1 MIIFGSSEYAN
12 RTVGLLGVQRLV
24 FEKFVN
30 AKIDNS
36 KTLEAFSLTWRLL
49 LLAAL
54 VGCAAS
60 QAAQEIQQGR
70 RALLIG
76 KPDAAVQHFE
86 KAAALDS
93 KNSSSP
99 LQESAWKYVGRAYY
113 EAGKYSLARQAFERA
128 LAGNQNDD
136 IARLYLGL
144 IGAREQPNETSARE
158 VQAGLQG
165 VYDRIEYIKRF
176 TFAGEF
182 WDPSGRLS
190 TELLESIK
198 ALSAPQVSWS
208 NVIPRV
214 EGLMQK
220 IENEIDQAQR
230 DEVTR
235 YRGGSDGGDM

>member
-1 MIIFGSSEYAN
+1 MIIFCSSEYAN
-12 RTVGLLGVQRLV
+12 RTVGSVGVQRFG

-36 KTLEAFSLTWRLL
+36 KTLETFSLIWRLL

-60 QAAQEIQQGR
+60 QAAHEIQEGR
-70 RALLIG
+70 RALLTGSPEI
-76 KPDAAVQHFE
+76 AVQYFE
-86 KAAALDS
+86 QAATLDS
-93 KNSSSP
+93 KNNGSP
-99 LQESAWKYVGRAYY
+99 LGESAWTYVGCAYY
-113 EAGKYSLARQAFERA
+113 EAGRYASARQAFNRA
-128 LAGNQNDD
+128 LAQNQDDD

-144 IGAREQPNETSARE
+144 IGAREKQDQSSHKQI
-158 VQAGLQG
+158 QAGLQG

-176 TFAGEF
+176 TFVGEF
-182 WDPSGRLS
+182 WDPSNQL
-190 TELLESIK
+190 TAELQELIK
-198 ALSAPQVSWS
+198 AVSAAQVSWS

-214 EGLMQK
+214 ERLMLK
-220 IENEIDQAQR
+220 IENEVDQAKR

>member
-1 MIIFGSSEYAN
+1 MIIFCSSEYAN
-12 RTVGLLGVQRLV
+12 RTVGLLGVQRFV
-24 FEKFVN
+24 FEKFVD

-36 KTLEAFSLTWRLL
+36 KTLETFSLIWRLL

-60 QAAQEIQQGR
+60 QAAQEIQEAT

-99 LQESAWKYVGRAYY
+99 LQESAWTYVGRAYY

-128 LAGNQNDD
+128 VAKNQNDD

-144 IGAREQPNETSARE
+144 IGARERPNEADRKQL
-158 VQAGLQG
+158 QAGLQG
-165 VYDRIEYIKRF
+165 VYDRIDYIKRF
-176 TFAGEF
+176 TFAGDF
-182 WDPSGRLS
+182 WDPSSQLS

-198 ALSAPQVSWS
+198 AVSAAQVSWS

-214 EGLMQK
+214 EGLMLK

-235 YRGGSDGGDM
+235 YRGGFD

>member
-1 MIIFGSSEYAN
+1 MIIFCSSEYAN
-12 RTVGLLGVQRLV
+12 RTVGSVGVQRFV

-36 KTLEAFSLTWRLL
+36 KTLETFSLIWRLL

-60 QAAQEIQQGR
+60 QAAQEIQEGR

-93 KNSSSP
+93 KNASSP
-99 LQESAWKYVGRAYY
+99 LQESAWTYVGRAYY

-128 LAGNQNDD
+128 LAQNQDD
-136 IARLYLGL
+136 DVARVYIGL
-144 IGAREQPNETSARE
+144 VGARERPNEADRKQL
-158 VQAGLQG
+158 QAGLQG
-165 VYDRIEYIKRF
+165 VYDRIDYIKRF

-182 WDPSGRLS
+182 WDPSGQLS

-198 ALSAPQVSWS
+198 AVSAAQVSWS

-214 EGLMQK
+214 EGLMLK

>member
-1 MIIFGSSEYAN
+1 MIIFCSSEYAN
-12 RTVGLLGVQRLV
+12 RTVGSVGVQRFG

-36 KTLEAFSLTWRLL
+36 KTVETFSLIWRLL

-60 QAAQEIQQGR
+60 QAAHEIQEGR
-70 RALLIG
+70 RALLTGSPEI
-76 KPDAAVQHFE
+76 AVQYFE
-86 KAAALDS
+86 RAAAFDS
-93 KNSSSP
+93 KNAGSP
-99 LQESAWKYVGRAYY
+99 LGESAWTYVGRAYY
-113 EAGKYSLARQAFERA
+113 EVGKYSLARQAFERA
-128 LAGNQNDD
+128 LAENQNDD

-144 IGAREQPNETSARE
+144 VGAREQTNETSARQI
-158 VQAGLQG
+158 QAGLQG

-176 TFAGEF
+176 TSAGEF
-182 WDPSGRLS
+182 WDPSGQLS

-198 ALSAPQVSWS
+198 EVSAAQVSWS
-208 NVIPRV
+208 NIIPRV

-220 IENEIDQAQR
+220 IENEIDLAQR